1 MQKAE
6 MIPRD
11 YDNLLDR
18 IAAIFAQAREKALRD
33 INLTQV
39 MAYYEIGREIVEF
52 EQKGKRE
59 E

>member
-39 MAYYEIGREIVEF
+39 MAYYEIGREVVEF

>member
-11 YDNLLDR
+11 YGNLLDR
-18 IAAIFAQAREKALRD
+18 IAALFAQARGKALRD
-33 INLTQV
+33 FNLTQV